1 MKKIL
6 SVVLIGAAVAGG
18 LIAPASAAKKKP
30 PPSFTSVLTYTRP
43 APGSGGNGVG
53 TEALSLTSTSKHVY
67 LTVEIADDISPTGNA
82 GISWDTNGDGV
93 GDTSIT
99 VCGKTEGSVEVPPN
113 TTFTVYPWLLP
124 SADCP
129 TGFSTTGTITATF
142 STKP

>member
-6 SVVLIGAAVAGG
+6 SVALIATAVAGFV
-18 LIAPASAAKKKP
+18 APASAGKKKA
-30 PPSFTSVLTYTRP
+30 PPSFTTVLTYTRP

-53 TEALSLTSTSKHVY
+53 TEGLSLTSTSKHFY
-67 LTVEIADDISPTGNA
+67 LTVEIADDASPTGNA
-82 GISWDTNGDGV
+82 SISWDTDGDGV
-93 GDTSIT
+93 GDTAIT
-99 VCGKTEGSVEVPPN
+99 VCGKTEGSVEVPAN

-142 STKP
+142 SAKP